1 MKNELNKTKKY
12 NLLSNI
18 YLAITP
24 IKGLTLKTTFSP
36 DINLEEI
43 GQYRGKYTKANKG
56 QNKATSNY
64 AKNSYVDWVWDNLV
78 NYNFE
83 LKDHRVDLTGVF
95 SMQQSQD
102 EKLKGIGNGLS
113 YNSLWYNLA
122 GGSASNTSSS
132 GFTKTNLMSYLARA
146 NYVYKDKYFVTA
158 SIRFDGSSK
167 LADRKSTRLNS
178 SH

>member
-1 MKNELNKTKKY
+1 M
-12 NLLSNI
+12 
-18 YLAITP
+18 
-24 IKGLTLKTTFSP
+24 
-36 DINLEEI
+36 EEI

-113 YNSLWYNLA
+113 YNSLQE
-122 GGSASNTSSS
+122 
-132 GFTKTNLMSYLARA
+132 
-146 NYVYKDKYFVTA
+146 
-158 SIRFDGSSK
+158 
-167 LADRKSTRLNS
+167 DRQVILLLPVLPKRI
-178 SH
+178 